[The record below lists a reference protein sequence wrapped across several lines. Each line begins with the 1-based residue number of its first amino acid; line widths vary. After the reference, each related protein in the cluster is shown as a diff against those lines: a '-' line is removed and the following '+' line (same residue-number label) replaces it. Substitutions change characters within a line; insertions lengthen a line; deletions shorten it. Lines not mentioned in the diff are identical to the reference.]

1 MSLAR
6 TSWAIAPLLT
16 AFLFAAPHAA
26 MGQGAATFPSKP
38 VRLVVAYAPGGP
50 TDVVTRLVGAFLQK
64 KWNQPFVVENRPGAN
79 TQIATTA
86 VVQSPADGHT
96 LLMTSDT
103 VASNQVVDPNW
114 PYKVAKDLTPVGLL
128 AGTGYTII
136 VTNGIPVKTMKELVD
151 YIKANPGKV
160 NEAMGGTVH
169 LPMLDLERRLG
180 LKDITAV
187 IYKGNPEATNA
198 VMSGEAHY
206 YAPGSPVTVVKL
218 AEAGKLKIVAY
229 TDKERHRMMPTVPT
243 VAESGVGLPDFSST
257 VWFALMGPAS
267 VPQDI
272 VAKLNGGIQEALKDP
287 EVSQKIESF
296 GLRPLLSSVAETQ
309 QQVSRT
315 LKTIEE
321 LAASGVKVR

>member
-1 MSLAR
+1 MSIRQTLRNLTLCTSAAFVLAP
-6 TSWAIAPLLT
+6 AM
-16 AFLFAAPHAA
+16 AFA
-26 MGQGAATFPSKP
+26 QGAAAFPGKP

-50 TDVVTRLVGAFLQK
+50 TDVVTRVVGAFLQK

-103 VASNQVVDPNW
+103 VASIQVVDPNW
-114 PYKVAKDLTPVGLL
+114 PYKEAKDLTPVGLL

-136 VTNGIPVKTMKELVD
+136 VTNSIPVKTMKELVD
-151 YIKANPGKV
+151 FIKANLGKV

-198 VMSGEAHY
+198 VISGEAHY
-206 YAPGSPVTVVKL
+206 YAPGSPVTVIKL

-229 TDKERHRMMPTVPT
+229 TDRERHRMMPNVPT

-257 VWFALMGPAS
+257 VWFALMGPAG

-287 EVSQKIESF
+287 EVAQKIESF
-296 GLRPLLSSVAETQ
+296 GLRPMVANVAETQ
-309 QQVSRT
+309 QQIAKT

-321 LAASGVKVR
+321 LAASGVKIR